1 MNNPTDHPNFASLFR
16 HSAPYINAFRDRT
29 FVLFVSGAGIA
40 DAGFSNIVHDIA
52 LLHTLGIRLILVHGA
67 RPQID
72 HRLQKINHKTQ
83 YINDI
88 RITDDVALSCA
99 KDAIGSLKMEIES
112 ILSMG
117 IANSPMAGV
126 QLRVVSGNFITAQP
140 YGIREGVDY
149 LHTGQIRRVD
159 AQTINALLDQRAIVL
174 LSPMGYSP
182 TGEIFNLLGE
192 DVAANTAKAIK
203 ADKLLFFTDSNGLF
217 DKQQAPIHELTLEQ
231 ASAFIENGEPQHPE
245 IKRMLLNAISACQQG
260 VHRVHL
266 ISRHTDGALLQELFT
281 RDGIGTLI
289 SIDPY
294 EGTRVATIND
304 VNGILEL
311 ITPLEEDGILVRRSR
326 EYIEME
332 INRFIVVERDG
343 AVIACA
349 ALYPFA
355 DSDMAELTCL
365 AVHPDYQ
372 RAGRGDALLQYI
384 EKQARTT
391 NIGQLIVLTT
401 HTAHWFQERGF
412 EKGDIQSLPL
422 NRQSMYNY
430 QRNSKMFRKIL

>member
-1 MNNPTDHPNFASLFR
+1 MSNITDHSGFAALFR
-16 HSAPYINAFRDRT
+16 HSAPYINAFRNRT

-40 DAGFSNIVHDIA
+40 DSGFGNIVHDIA

-72 HRLQKINHKTQ
+72 NKLNKISHKTQ
-83 YINDI
+83 YINDL
-88 RITDDVALSCA
+88 RVTDDIALTCA
-99 KDAIGSLKMEIES
+99 KDAIGSLKMEIEAL
-112 ILSMG
+112 LSMG

-126 QLRVVSGNFITAQP
+126 QLRVVTGNFITAQP

-149 LHTGQIRRVD
+149 LHTGQIRRID
-159 AQTINALLDQRAIVL
+159 TETINSLLDDRAIVL

-192 DVAANTAKAIK
+192 DVAANAAKAIK
-203 ADKLLFFTDSNGLF
+203 ADKLLFLMDNNGVL
-217 DKQQAPIHELTLEQ
+217 DNKQQAVHELTLEQ
-231 ASAFIENGEPQHPE
+231 ASTFLEKGESLNPE
-245 IKRMLLNAISACQQG
+245 IRRMLQNAISACQQG

-289 SIDPY
+289 STNPY

-311 ITPLEEDGILVRRSR
+311 ITPLEAEGILVRRSR
-326 EYIEME
+326 EYIELE
-332 INRFIVVERDG
+332 INQFIVVERDG
-343 AVIACA
+343 VVIACA

-355 DSDMAELTCL
+355 NTNMAELTCL
-365 AVHPDYQ
+365 AVQPDY
-372 RAGRGDALLQYI
+372 RREGRGDALLQYI
-384 EKQARTT
+384 EKQARVN
-391 NIGQLIVLTT
+391 NIEQLIVLTT

-422 NRQSMYNY
+422 TRQSMYNY
-430 QRNSKMFRKIL
+430 QRNSKVFIKTL